1 MATAVTVA
9 VAFHSTPLHST
20 PLHSTPLH
28 STPLHSPQQ
37 VEQVPPPAQAGDE
50 VERLSNAKN
59 VPEVYYVLVVSGLLE
74 DLDLL
79 LELGNVLGIR
89 KQLDRLAG
97 ELLPSASRDGGV
109 QARDAHGPVGTSA
122 YHQVVVQEVATVP
135 VTVEVEVEVARFGAE
150 AGAGAGAETAAA
162 DQPG

>member
-1 MATAVTVA
+1 M
-9 VAFHSTPLHST
+9 
-20 PLHSTPLH
+20 
-28 STPLHSPQQ
+28 
-37 VEQVPPPAQAGDE
+37 
-50 VERLSNAKN
+50 
-59 VPEVYYVLVVSGLLE
+59 LVVSGLLE

-135 VTVEVEVEVARFGAE
+135 VAVAVEVEVEVARFGAE

>member
-1 MATAVTVA
+1 M
-9 VAFHSTPLHST
+9 
-20 PLHSTPLH
+20 
-28 STPLHSPQQ
+28 
-37 VEQVPPPAQAGDE
+37 
-50 VERLSNAKN
+50 
-59 VPEVYYVLVVSGLLE
+59 LVVSGLLE

-135 VTVEVEVEVARFGAE
+135 VTVEVEVARFGAE